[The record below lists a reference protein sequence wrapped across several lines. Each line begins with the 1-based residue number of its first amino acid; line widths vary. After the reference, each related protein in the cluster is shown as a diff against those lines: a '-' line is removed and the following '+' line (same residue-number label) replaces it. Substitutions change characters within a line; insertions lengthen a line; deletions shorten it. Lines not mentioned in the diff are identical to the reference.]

1 MGILVSFLAIVALF
15 LTVLVGIDGLGLRWL
30 FGAAIPYAAA
40 AVFLCGF
47 VAKVLGWARSP
58 VPFAI
63 PTTCGQQK
71 SLPWIKQSKIE
82 NPSTTFGVIVRM
94 ALEVLAFRSLF
105 RNTKAEIHDGKL
117 TYQSTKWLWAIGLAF
132 HYSFLIVV
140 LRHMRFF
147 LEPIPGFVLV
157 LNKVDGF
164 LQFPVPEF
172 YTTTLLFLGAVTYLF
187 ARRVVSPQ
195 LRYISLLN
203 DYFPL
208 FLLLAIGLSG
218 FWLRHVEKIDVSA
231 VKAMVMSLLVLSPR
245 PAESLGAVFYAHLFF
260 VSTLLAYF
268 PFSKLMHMAGVFMS
282 PTRNLTA
289 NTREV
294 RHVNPWNHPVA
305 VHTYE
310 EYEDE
315 FRERMRDAGLPLEK
329 ES

>member
-1 MGILVSFLAIVALF
+1 MGIIAAFVAVVALF
-15 LTVLVGIDGLGLRWL
+15 LAALIGIDGLGLRWL

-40 AVFLCGF
+40 ALFVGGF
-47 VAKVLGWARSP
+47 IAKVIGWARSP
-58 VPFAI
+58 VPFRI

-71 SLPWIKQSKIE
+71 SLPWIKQAKIE
-82 NPSTTFGVIVRM
+82 NPSTTLGVIVRM

-105 RNTKAEIHDGKL
+105 RNTKTELRDGKL
-117 TYQSTKWLWAIGLAF
+117 TYASNKWLWGIGLAF
-132 HYSFLIVV
+132 HYAFLVIVI
-140 LRHMRFF
+140 RHMRLFM
-147 LEPIPGFVLV
+147 EPIPGFVLAIT
-157 LNKVDGF
+157 KVDGF

-172 YTTTLLFLGAVTYLF
+172 YATTLVFLGAVTFLF
-187 ARRVVSPQ
+187 ARRVLTPQ

-231 VKAMVMSLLVLSPR
+231 AKEMVLSLLALSPK
-245 PAESLGAVFYAHLFF
+245 PARSLGAVFYAHLFF

-268 PFSKLMHMAGVFMS
+268 PFSKLMHMGGVFLS

-294 RHVNPWNHPVA
+294 RHVNPWNHPVP
-305 VHTYE
+305 VHTYA

-315 FRERMRDAGLPLEK
+315 FRDRMVEAGLPVEK
-329 ES
+329 EA